1 MATIRKRGNSYH
13 IQIRKNGY
21 PQITNP
27 SKTVRLPLHELRKSK
42 VK

>member
-21 PQITNP
+21 PQITN
-27 SKTVRLPLHELRKSK
+27 SFKDRKTALA
-42 VK
+42 